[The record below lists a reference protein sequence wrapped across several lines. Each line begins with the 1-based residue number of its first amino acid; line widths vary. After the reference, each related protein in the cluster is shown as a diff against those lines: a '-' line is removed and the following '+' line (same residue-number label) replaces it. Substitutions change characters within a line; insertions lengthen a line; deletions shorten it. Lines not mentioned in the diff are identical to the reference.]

1 MEKNLLMPTRK
12 NISGACWELFF
23 SGKID
28 GAAANEMEMEVLN
41 AIKAGA
47 DEIFLNMAEAEFL
60 CSAGIRVIMQYFR
73 QMRSNGKKLLVARPS
88 PQVEAILEMTGFKE
102 LVVERPSSRA

>member
-1 MEKNLLMPTRK
+1 MPIRK
-12 NISGACWELFF
+12 NISGNSHELMV

-28 GAAANEMEMEVLN
+28 GAAANEMELAVLN

-47 DEIFLNMAEAEFL
+47 HEVFVNLSEAEFI

-73 QMRSNGKKLLVARPS
+73 QMRTSGKKLLVTRPS
-88 PQVEAILEMTGFKE
+88 PPVDAILEMTGFKQMI
-102 LVVERPSSRA
+102 VEGAAGK